1 MATKSRPSGITP
13 LWLLGFLFFLLS
25 LTGALLWSDA
35 THKLDRLLH
44 DSWVRFNQRVPH
56 ENVVIAAIDPTSLRQ
71 LGRWPWPREVQSLLY
86 NSLADLDAAAVV
98 ADVLYSEPDANGSAD
113 QLLVDSLAR
122 QKITILPVFTEG
134 QQGQNAA
141 EKLPLPSLTRLVTD
155 LGHIHL
161 PIDDDGIVRRVYLK
175 AGYSKPHWSSLALA
189 AYLQTLPADERESTE
204 LPGKRVLDMSG
215 RHFNWVQDYEVLI
228 PFYGPSGTIPS
239 VSAISLINGQA
250 NPESIRGKTVFVGIT
265 GAGLSDIVPTPVSA
279 LDQPVPGVEIHANV
293 YSALLDNSLVT
304 RVDDWVNIIVAL
316 LLLPLMLLVY
326 SRAPT
331 RWGLAMALFGAL
343 LPLALSFVMYR
354 FGRLWYPPL
363 SASVPILISYLLWS
377 WHRLS
382 YVSGFLEQEN
392 AQLIPAIEEVDRTDN
407 AALEA
412 FFNNAAIHL
421 PIKGWEF
428 SARGQLVKGGD
439 PIPNLPDYSNAEHW
453 LRRDNYYKKN
463 YPTPGKLAISLEVE
477 DDAVGEQLTRYI
489 DSLARVQ
496 LRRKPGKFTGSIE
509 KLQNSALK
517 LSDQMAALRSV
528 KVFTETILA
537 GSPAGFIVWNAA
549 GEMVRSNP
557 LIRELFP
564 RLRAAPLLMDFIKE
578 LDRDP
583 SKDTDLQMLRALML
597 ESKAWQVIKVD
608 GEREFIV
615 NFSAVGEQLSER
627 LICASVVDVSD
638 IRGAERARAEMVDY
652 LSHDLRS
659 PLISAMYGLEEIAED
674 QNEQTEKIKN
684 NINRSL
690 QMMDDLLHVARADN
704 LRADNFSEVLFNS
717 VVDNAL
723 DQLLPQARKRK
734 ITIEVDS
741 EDDDFWL
748 LGDASSLERAVV
760 NIVGNAIKYSED
772 GGEITIETFR
782 QDSSVMLHVTDDGV
796 GIDPAMIGDVFT
808 RFKRDAKVAD
818 KFQGIGLGL
827 ALVAR
832 VVSQHGGAVH
842 AESPGKGT
850 KIVLQLPLKA
860 ELLTG

>member
-1 MATKSRPSGITP
+1 MAAKSRPSGITP
-13 LWLLGFLFFLLS
+13 LWLLGFLVLLLS
-25 LTGALLWSDA
+25 LTGVLLWSDA
-35 THKLDRLLH
+35 TRKLDRLLH

-71 LGRWPWPREVQSLLY
+71 LGRWPWARDVQSLLY
-86 NSLADLDAAAVV
+86 NRLADLGAAAVV
-98 ADVLYSEPDANGSAD
+98 ADVLYTEPDAKSSFD
-113 QLLVDSLAR
+113 QLLAESLAR
-122 QKITILPVFTEG
+122 QTITILPVFTEG
-134 QQGQNAA
+134 QQGKNVA
-141 EKLPLPSLTRLVTD
+141 EKLPLPALTRLVAD

-175 AGYSKPHWSSLALA
+175 AGYGKPHWSSLALA
-189 AYLQTLPADERESTE
+189 AYLQSIPTDERASTQ
-204 LPGKRVLDMSG
+204 LPGKRVADFSG
-215 RHFNWVQDYEVLI
+215 RHLNWVQDYEVLI
-228 PFYGPSGTIPS
+228 PFYGPSGSIPS
-239 VSAISLINGQA
+239 VSAISLINGEA
-250 NPESIRGKTVFVGIT
+250 DADTIRGKTVFVGIT
-265 GAGLSDIVPTPVSA
+265 STGLSDVVPTPVSA

-293 YSALLDNSLVT
+293 FSALLDNSLVT
-304 RVDDWVNIIVAL
+304 RVDGWLNLVVAL

-326 SRAPT
+326 SRAAT
-331 RWGLAMALFGAL
+331 RWGLAMALLGAL
-343 LPLALSFVMYR
+343 LPIALSFLMYR
-354 FGRLWYPPL
+354 FGNLWYPPL
-363 SASVPILISYLLWS
+363 SASLPILISYLLWS

-382 YVSGFLEQEN
+382 YVSSFLEQEN
-392 AQLIPAIEEVDRTDN
+392 AQLVPSLDAVDRTDN
-407 AALEA
+407 AALES
-412 FFNNAAIHL
+412 FFKNAAMHL
-421 PIKGWEF
+421 PIKSWQF
-428 SARGQLVKGGD
+428 SARGQLVKGGSS
-439 PIPNLPDYSNAEHW
+439 IPDLPDHTNPDSW
-453 LRRDNYYKKN
+453 LQRDNYYKKN
-463 YPTPGKLAISLEVE
+463 YPTPGKLSISLEVE
-477 DDAVGEQLTRYI
+477 NAEVGKQLTRYI
-489 DSLARVQ
+489 DTLARVQ
-496 LRRKPGKFTGSIE
+496 LRSKPGKFSGSIE

-517 LSDQMAALRSV
+517 LSDQMATLRNI
-528 KVFTETILA
+528 KVFTETVLA

-557 LIRELFP
+557 LIRKLFP
-564 RLRAAPLLMDFIKE
+564 RLRAAPLLIDFIKQ

-583 SKDTDLQMLRALML
+583 SKDTDQQLLRALML

-659 PLISAMYGLEEIAED
+659 PLISAMYGLEEAE
-674 QNEQTEKIKN
+674 QNEQTERVKS

-717 VVDNAL
+717 VVDNAM

-734 ITIEVDS
+734 ITIEIDT

-748 LGDASSLERAVV
+748 YGDASSLERAVV
-760 NIVGNAIKYSED
+760 NIVGNAIKYSDD

-782 QDSSVMLHVTDDGV
+782 KNSSVVLHVIDQGV
-796 GIDPAMIGDVFT
+796 GIDPSMIADVFT

-827 ALVAR
+827 ALVSR
-832 VVSQHGGAVH
+832 VVSQHGGEVH

-850 KIVLQLPLKA
+850 KIVLQLPLRA
-860 ELLTG
+860 ELLT

>member
-1 MATKSRPSGITP
+1 MAAKSRPSGITP
-13 LWLLGFLFFLLS
+13 LWLLGFLVLLLS
-25 LTGALLWSDA
+25 LTGVLLWSDA
-35 THKLDRLLH
+35 TRKLDRLLH
-44 DSWVRFNQRVPH
+44 DSWVRFNQRVPT
-56 ENVVIAAIDPTSLRQ
+56 ENVVIAAIDPGSLRQ
-71 LGRWPWPREVQSLLY
+71 LGRWPWPRDVQSLLY
-86 NSLADLDAAAVV
+86 NQLADLGAAAVV
-98 ADVLYSEPDANGSAD
+98 ADVLYTEPDADSAFD
-113 QLLVDSLAR
+113 QLLADSLAR
-122 QKITILPVFTEG
+122 QKLTILPVFTEG
-134 QQGQNAA
+134 TQGQNGA
-141 EKLPLPSLTRLVTD
+141 EKLPLPALTRLVTD

-175 AGYSKPHWSSLALA
+175 AGYSNPHWSSLPLA
-189 AYLQTLPADERESTE
+189 AYLQSLPADQRKTTT
-204 LPGKRVLDMSG
+204 LPGRRMAKPDNSE
-215 RHFNWVQDYEVLI
+215 FQWVQDYEVLI

-239 VSAISLINGQA
+239 VPAISLINGTA
-250 NPESIRGKTVFVGIT
+250 DPELIRGKTVFVGIT
-265 GAGLSDIVPTPVSA
+265 GTGLSDVVPTPVSA
-279 LDQPVPGVEIHANV
+279 LDQPVPGVEIHANI
-293 YSALLDNSLVT
+293 YSALLDKSLVR
-304 RVDDWVNIIVAL
+304 RVDGWLNFAVAL

-326 SRAPT
+326 SRAAT
-331 RWGLAMALFGAL
+331 RWGLAMALVGAL
-343 LPLALSFVMYR
+343 LPIILSLAMYFVA
-354 FGRLWYPPL
+354 RLWYPPL

-382 YVSGFLEQEN
+382 FVSAFLEREN
-392 AQLIPAIEEVDRTDN
+392 AQLVPALDQVDRTDN
-407 AALEA
+407 SALES
-412 FFNNAAIHL
+412 FFTNAAMHL
-421 PIKGWEF
+421 PIKSWQF
-428 SARGQLVKGGD
+428 SARGQLVEGGD
-439 PIPNLPDYSNAEHW
+439 SIP
-453 LRRDNYYKKN
+453 
-463 YPTPGKLAISLEVE
+463 LEVE
-477 DDAVGEQLTRYI
+477 DPEVGRQLTRYI

-496 LRRKPGKFTGSIE
+496 LRRKPGRFTGSIE

-517 LSDQMAALRSV
+517 LSDQMKTLRGI
-528 KVFTETILA
+528 KVFTETVLA

-564 RLRAAPLLMDFIKE
+564 NLRAAPLLLDFIAE

-583 SKDTDLQMLRALML
+583 SKGDDKKLLRELML
-597 ESKAWQVIKVD
+597 ESKSWQVIKVD

-659 PLISAMYGLEEIAED
+659 PLISAMYGLEEIDEE
-674 QNEQTEKIKN
+674 QNEQTTRIKN

-690 QMMDDLLHVARADN
+690 KMMDDLLHVARADN

-734 ITIEVDS
+734 ITIEIDA

-772 GGEITIETFR
+772 GGEISIDLFR
-782 QDSSVMLHVTDDGV
+782 QESSVLLHISDAGV

-832 VVSQHGGAVH
+832 VVSQHGGEVH

-850 KIVLQLPLKA
+850 KIVLRLPLRA
-860 ELLTG
+860 ELLTD

>member
-1 MATKSRPSGITP
+1 MAAKSRPSGITP
-13 LWLLGFLFFLLS
+13 LWLLGFLVLLLS
-25 LTGALLWSDA
+25 LTGVLLWSDA

-71 LGRWPWPREVQSLLY
+71 LGRWPWPRNVQSLLY
-86 NSLADLDAAAVV
+86 NRIADLDAAAVV
-98 ADVLYSEPDANGSAD
+98 ADVLYTEPDDNSSVD

-122 QKITILPVFTEG
+122 QKIAILPVFTEG
-134 QQGQNAA
+134 TQGQNGA
-141 EKLPLPSLTRLVTD
+141 EKLPLPALTQLVTD

-175 AGYSKPHWSSLALA
+175 AGYNNPHWSSLPLA
-189 AYLQTLPADERESTE
+189 AYLQSVPADDRATLEI
-204 LPGKRVLDMSG
+204 PGKRVPDKGESQ
-215 RHFNWVQDYEVLI
+215 FKWVQDYEVLI

-250 NPESIRGKTVFVGIT
+250 DPESIRGKTVFVGIT
-265 GAGLSDIVPTPVSA
+265 GTGLGDIVPTPVSA
-279 LDQPVPGVEIHANV
+279 LDQPVPGVEIHANI
-293 YSALLDNSLVT
+293 YSALLDNSLVI
-304 RVDDWVNIIVAL
+304 RVDYWLNFVVAL

-326 SRAPT
+326 SRAAT

-343 LPLALSFVMYR
+343 LPIALSYVMYY
-354 FGRLWYPPL
+354 FGKLWYPPL
-363 SASVPILISYLLWS
+363 SASLPILVSYLLWS
-377 WHRLS
+377 WNRLS
-382 YVSGFLEQEN
+382 YVSLFLAQEN
-392 AQLIPAIEEVDRTDN
+392 AHLVPALQAGDRADN
-407 AALEA
+407 GALEA
-412 FFNNAAIHL
+412 FFKHAAMHL
-421 PIKGWEF
+421 PIKSWKF
-428 SARGQLVKGGD
+428 SARGQLVEGGGS
-439 PIPNLPDYSNAEHW
+439 IPDLPDNANAVNW
-453 LRRDNYYKKN
+453 LKHNNYYKKN
-463 YPTPGKLAISLEVE
+463 YPTPGKLSISLEVE
-477 DDAVGEQLTRYI
+477 DETVGIQLTRYI

-496 LRRKPGKFTGSIE
+496 LRRKPGRFTGSIE

-517 LSDQMAALRSV
+517 LSDQMATLRGI
-528 KVFTETILA
+528 KVFAETVLA

-557 LIRELFP
+557 LIRELLP
-564 RLRAAPLLMDFIKE
+564 RLRAAPLLIDFIKE

-583 SKDTDLQMLRALML
+583 SQGRDRKLLRALML
-597 ESKAWQVIKVD
+597 ESKSWQVIKID

-659 PLISAMYGLEEIAED
+659 PLVSAMYGLEEIDED
-674 QNEQTEKIKN
+674 QNEQTERIRS

-690 QMMDDLLHVARADN
+690 QMMDDLLHVARADT
-704 LRADNFSEVLFNS
+704 LRADSFSEVLFNS

-734 ITIEVDS
+734 ISIEIDT
-741 EDDDFWL
+741 EDDDLWL

-760 NIVGNAIKYSED
+760 NIIGNAIKYSED
-772 GGEITIETFR
+772 AGKIHIKTFR
-782 QDSSVMLHVTDDGV
+782 QDSSVLLHVIDDGV
-796 GIDPAMIGDVFT
+796 GIDPTIIGDVFT

-827 ALVAR
+827 ALVSR
-832 VVSQHGGAVH
+832 VVSQHRGFVH

-850 KIVLQLPLKA
+850 KIVLKLPLQVEA
-860 ELLTG
+860 LTD

>member
-1 MATKSRPSGITP
+1 MAAKSRPSGITP
-13 LWLLGFLFFLLS
+13 LWLLGFLVLLLS
-25 LTGALLWSDA
+25 LTGVLLWSDA
-35 THKLDRLLH
+35 TRKLDRLLH

-71 LGRWPWPREVQSLLY
+71 IGRWPWPRDVQALLY
-86 NSLADLDAAAVV
+86 NQLADLDAAAVV
-98 ADVLYSEPDANGSAD
+98 ADVLYTEPDADSSMD
-113 QLLVDSLAR
+113 QLLVESLER
-122 QKITILPVFTEG
+122 QKLTILPVFTEG
-134 QQGQNAA
+134 NQGQNGA
-141 EKLPLPSLTRLVTD
+141 EKLPLPALTQLVTD

-175 AGYSKPHWSSLALA
+175 AGYSSPHWSSLPLA
-189 AYLQTLPADERESTE
+189 AYLQSSASDQRASIE
-204 LPGKRVLDMSG
+204 LPGKRVKSLG
-215 RHFNWVQDYEVLI
+215 NTNFQWVQDYEVLI

-239 VSAISLINGQA
+239 VSALSLINGKA
-250 NPESIRGKTVFVGIT
+250 DPEAIRGKTVFVGIT
-265 GAGLSDIVPTPVSA
+265 GTGLSDVVPTPVSA
-279 LDQPVPGVEIHANV
+279 LDQPVPGVEIHANI

-304 RVDDWVNIIVAL
+304 RVDGWLNFAVAL

-326 SRAPT
+326 SRAAT
-331 RWGLAMALFGAL
+331 RWGLAMALVGAL
-343 LPLALSFVMYR
+343 LPIALSFVIYF
-354 FGRLWYPPL
+354 FGKLWYPPL
-363 SASVPILISYLLWS
+363 SASVPILVSYLLWS

-392 AQLIPAIEEVDRTDN
+392 AQLVPALEAVDRTDN
-407 AALEA
+407 AALES
-412 FFNNAAIHL
+412 FFKNAAMHL
-421 PIKGWEF
+421 PIKAWQF
-428 SARGQLVKGGD
+428 SARGQLVEGGD
-439 PIPNLPDYSNAEHW
+439 SIPNLPDQTGGESW
-453 LRRDNYYKKN
+453 LHRDNYYKKN
-463 YPTPGKLAISLEVE
+463 YPTPGKLSISLEVE
-477 DDAVGEQLTRYI
+477 DSEVGKQLTRYI

-496 LRRKPGKFTGSIE
+496 LRRKPGRFTGSIE
-509 KLQNSALK
+509 KLQVSALK
-517 LSDQMAALRSV
+517 LSDQMATLRGI
-528 KVFTETILA
+528 KVFTETVLA

-564 RLRAAPLLMDFIKE
+564 RLRAAPLLIDFIKE
-578 LDRDP
+578 LDHDP
-583 SKDTDLQMLRALML
+583 SKSADLKLLRELML
-597 ESKAWQVIKVD
+597 ESKPWQIIKVD

-659 PLISAMYGLEEIAED
+659 PLISAMYGLEEIDEEHSA
-674 QNEQTEKIKN
+674 QTERVKS

-690 QMMDDLLHVARADN
+690 QMMDDLLHVARADS

-734 ITIEVDS
+734 ISIDVDT

-772 GGEITIETFR
+772 GGEITIEIFR
-782 QDSSVMLHVTDDGV
+782 KESSVQLHVTDDGV
-796 GIDPAMIGDVFT
+796 GIDPAMMGDLFT

-832 VVSQHGGAVH
+832 VVSQHGGEVH

-850 KIVLQLPLKA
+850 KIVLQLPLRA
-860 ELLTG
+860 ELLTD